1 MISLKNFEKKYGN
14 RSIIKCEDVQFE
26 SGKISFLMAPNGAG
40 KTTLIKCITA
50 LEEYDGEILI
60 NDKKNTDALGE
71 CLAIWDDCP
80 FYNSLSGLKNLLILS
95 EGKMEK
101 ADIKEVALTYIDE
114 ELLKRRVRTYSYG
127 QKKKLAL
134 ALAKILDP
142 EVLIMDEISNG
153 LDYDTMLELQQRL
166 KLLSKGRTII
176 LTGHQFAFYEKLYD
190 DLFLIKEGKLIK
202 ADSTEKKSLEEV
214 YCEELH

>member
-1 MISLKNFEKKYGN
+1 
-14 RSIIKCEDVQFE
+14 
-26 SGKISFLMAPNGAG
+26 
-40 KTTLIKCITA
+40 
-50 LEEYDGEILI
+50 
-60 NDKKNTDALGE
+60 
-71 CLAIWDDCP
+71 
-80 FYNSLSGLKNLLILS
+80 
-95 EGKMEK
+95 MEK

-114 ELLKRRVRTYSYG
+114 KLLKRRVRTYSYG

-134 ALAKILDP
+134 ALAKILDS

-190 DLFLIKEGKLIK
+190 DLFLIKEGKLLK
-202 ADSTEKKSLEEV
+202 ADIADKKSLEEV
-214 YCEELH
+214 YIESV